1 MLVARY
7 ILEIKTEGV
16 PWIYDT
22 PSITGIRFILPLYLY
37 HSTLHL

>member
-16 PWIYDT
+16 PWTYDT